1 MRFFAHTIVWSVMV
15 AGLALWVLGSG
26 PAWAQGAGGDGQPA
40 AAAGAAQNAPLKIM
54 TIERKPF
61 AMVMNGKLVGFSIE
75 LWQTMAE
82 ELGLEYSFEIAQ
94 QFGEMLAK
102 VERREADA
110 AIANITITSAREQ
123 KMDFTQPIF
132 DAGIQVMV
140 RDADGQVGLFGALFN
155 WEMLGLV
162 VLAGVILFVIANLM
176 WFFERRDQ
184 PYFQYPYKEGIWR
197 SFWWALNVIVNGGF
211 EERVPQTR
219 RGRVFAVFL
228 VIASLFLV
236 SAFVAKITAALTVS
250 ELKSQIQ
257 SYRDL
262 FNRRVGTTAGSTSAA
277 FLDFHSVPYRAFN
290 GLEDVFQAL
299 EARELDAVVHDAP
312 VLAYYV
318 NTRGR
323 GEARLV
329 GSVLRPEKYGVALQA
344 GSPLRERFDRVL
356 LKMREDG
363 RYEELYRRWF
373 GRRP

>member
-1 MRFFAHTIVWSVMV
+1 M
-15 AGLALWVLGSG
+15 
-26 PAWAQGAGGDGQPA
+26 
-40 AAAGAAQNAPLKIM
+40 
-54 TIERKPF
+54 
-61 AMVMNGKLVGFSIE
+61 
-75 LWQTMAE
+75 
-82 ELGLEYSFEIAQ
+82 
-94 QFGEMLAK
+94 
-102 VERREADA
+102 
-110 AIANITITSAREQ
+110 
-123 KMDFTQPIF
+123 
-132 DAGIQVMV
+132 
-140 RDADGQVGLFGALFN
+140 
-155 WEMLGLV
+155 
-162 VLAGVILFVIANLM
+162 
-176 WFFERRDQ
+176 
-184 PYFQYPYKEGIWR
+184 
-197 SFWWALNVIVNGGF
+197 NGGF

-277 FLDFHSVPYRAFN
+277 FLDFHSVPYRSFN
-290 GLEDVFQAL
+290 GLEDVFEAL
-299 EARELDAVVHDAP
+299 ELDAVVHDAP

-329 GSVLRPEKYGVALQA
+329 GSVLRSEKYGVALQA